1 MSRERHHLEHM
12 KSILETT
19 HKHSDDIKLQVLKKW
34 NMLSDL
40 SDDDLLEFADMLELC
55 HIKKGTYI
63 YREGDNP
70 DYMYFIV
77 RGKVQSFSNTLSGR
91 TIGGNITQEVI
102 GLNSM
107 MSGQPR
113 WLSAK
118 AQENL
123 VTLRV
128 HREDIISYLLKRPAL
143 QMKFL
148 IQADKLLHIL
158 YNRIKSSYDCSAQQR
173 VYGMLFGLYEKF
185 GPSLP
190 FKMDDIASH
199 TGLTRET
206 TIRVMSLLRK
216 NGIIEVSRGS
226 IKVVDAEKLKLFE
239 QYSPQI

>member
-1 MSRERHHLEHM
+1 M
-12 KSILETT
+12 KSSLETT
-19 HKHSDDIKLQVLKKW
+19 HTHSDDVKLQMLKKW
-34 NMLSDL
+34 DILSDL
-40 SDDDLLEFADMLELC
+40 SNDDLHEFADMLELC

-63 YREGDNP
+63 YGEGDNP
-70 DYMYFIV
+70 DYMYFIIS
-77 RGKVQSFSNTLSGR
+77 GKVQSFSNTLSGR
-91 TIGGNITQEVI
+91 IIGGNITEEIV

-118 AQENL
+118 VQENL

-128 HREDIISYLLKRPAL
+128 QREDFISYLLKRPEL

-148 IQADKLLHIL
+148 IGADKLLHIL

-185 GPSLP
+185 GPSLS
-190 FKMDDIASH
+190 FKMDDIANH

-206 TIRVMSLLRK
+206 TIRVMSHLRK
-216 NGIIEVSRGS
+216 KGIIEVSRGN
-226 IKVVDAEKLKLFE
+226 IKIKDVDKLRLFE

>member
-1 MSRERHHLEHM
+1 M
-12 KSILETT
+12 KSSLKTT
-19 HKHSDDIKLQVLKKW
+19 HTHPDDIKLQVLKKW
-34 NMLSDL
+34 NLLSDL
-40 SDDDLLEFADMLELC
+40 SDDDLRELADLLELC
-55 HIKKGTYI
+55 HIKKGTYL
-63 YREGDNP
+63 YREGDMP

-91 TIGGNITQEVI
+91 IIGGNITQEVI

-113 WLSAK
+113 WLSARV
-118 AQENL
+118 QENL
-123 VTLRV
+123 VALRIK
-128 HREDIISYLLKRPAL
+128 RDDFIAYLLTRPAL
-143 QMKFL
+143 LMKFM
-148 IQADKLLHIL
+148 IGSDKLLNIL

-173 VYGMLFGLYEKF
+173 VYGMLYGLYKKF
-185 GPSLP
+185 GPSLS

-216 NGIIEVSRGS
+216 NGIIEVSRS
-226 IKVVDAEKLKLFE
+226 NIKILDAEKLRLFE

>member
-1 MSRERHHLEHM
+1 M
-12 KSILETT
+12 KSSLNTT
-19 HKHSDDIKLQVLKKW
+19 PVNPEEMKLQVLQKW
-34 NMLSDL
+34 DMLSDL
-40 SDDDLLEFADMLELC
+40 SHDDLVEFADMLELC
-55 HIKKGTYI
+55 HIKKGSYL
-63 YREGDNP
+63 YREGDTP
-70 DYMYFIV
+70 DYIYFIV
-77 RGKVQSFSNTLSGR
+77 KGKIQSFSNTLSGR
-91 TIGGNITQEVI
+91 IIGGNITQEII

-118 AQENL
+118 AQDNL
-123 VTLRV
+123 VTLKV
-128 HREDIISYLLKRPAL
+128 HREDIISYLLKRPEL

-158 YNRIKSSYDCSAQQR
+158 YNRIKSSYDCTAQQR
-173 VYGMLFGLYEKF
+173 VYGMLYGLYEKF
-185 GPSLP
+185 GPSLS

-216 NGIIEVSRGS
+216 NGIIEVRRGN
-226 IKVVDAEKLKLFE
+226 IKIIDADKLRLFE

>member
-1 MSRERHHLEHM
+1 M
-12 KSILETT
+12 
-19 HKHSDDIKLQVLKKW
+19 LKKW
-34 NMLSDL
+34 GLLSGLNDA
-40 SDDDLLEFADMLELC
+40 DLLEFADLLESC
-55 HIKKGTYI
+55 NFKKGTYL
-63 YREGDNP
+63 YREGDTP
-70 DYMYFIV
+70 EYMYFIV
-77 RGKVQSFSNTLSGR
+77 SGKIQSFSNTLSGK
-91 TIGGNITQEVI
+91 IVGGNITEEII

-123 VTLRV
+123 VTFRV
-128 HREDIISYLLKRPAL
+128 HRDDIIAYLIKRPEL

-158 YNRIKSSYDCSAQQR
+158 YNRVKSSYDCSAQQR
-173 VYGMLFGLYEKF
+173 VYSMLFGLYEKF
-185 GPSLP
+185 GLSLP
-190 FKMDDIASH
+190 FKMDDIANH

-216 NGIIEVSRGS
+216 KGIIKVGRGN
-226 IKVVDAEKLKLFE
+226 IKIIDVEKLRLFE

>member
-1 MSRERHHLEHM
+1 MHPREDNTLELMSSSL
-12 KSILETT
+12 KTT
-19 HKHSDDIKLQVLKKW
+19 HISPDDLKIQVLKKW
-34 NMLSDL
+34 DMLSGL
-40 SDDDLLEFADMLELC
+40 STDDLREFADLLELC
-55 HIKKGTYI
+55 HIKKGTYL
-63 YREGDNP
+63 YREGDIP

-91 TIGGNITQEVI
+91 VIGANITQEVI

-118 AQENL
+118 VQENL
-123 VTLRV
+123 VTLRIR
-128 HREDIISYLLKRPAL
+128 REDFIAYLQKRPEL
-143 QMKFL
+143 QMKFM
-148 IQADKLLHIL
+148 IQADKLLNIL

-173 VYGMLFGLYEKF
+173 VYGMLYGLYNKF
-185 GPSLP
+185 GPSLS

-216 NGIIEVSRGS
+216 NGIVEVSRN
-226 IKVVDAEKLKLFE
+226 K
-239 QYSPQI
+239 

>member
-1 MSRERHHLEHM
+1 M
-12 KSILETT
+12 KSNSGTT
-19 HKHSDDIKLQVLKKW
+19 QTSPDDLKLQVLKKW
-34 NMLSDL
+34 DMLSEL
-40 SDDDLLEFADMLELC
+40 SYDDLREFANMLELC
-55 HIKKGTYI
+55 HIKKGTYL
-63 YREGDNP
+63 YREGDSP
-70 DYMYFIV
+70 EYIYFIV
-77 RGKVQSFSNTLSGR
+77 RGKIQSFSNTLSGR
-91 TIGGNITQEVI
+91 IIGGNITQEII

-128 HREDIISYLLKRPAL
+128 HREDIIAYLLKRPEL
-143 QMKFL
+143 QMRFL

-185 GPSLP
+185 GPSLS
-190 FKMDDIASH
+190 FKMDDIANH

-216 NGIIEVSRGS
+216 NGIIEVRRGN
-226 IKVVDAEKLKLFE
+226 IKVIDAEKLRLFE